1 MATNSL
7 PLRLR
12 KELVLA
18 IKAKIAQLELDREQA
33 AELLQVDKA
42 RISELQAGRAERFRL
57 DRLVVLAER
66 AGLNVRLRATRPYR
80 TS

>member
-1 MATNSL
+1 MASNSL

-12 KELVLA
+12 KELLLA
-18 IKAKIAQLELDREQA
+18 IKAKIAQLKLDREQA
-33 AELLQVDKA
+33 AKLLQVDKA

-57 DRLVVLAER
+57 DRLVVLAGR